1 MLQINEVT
9 KPLHLVFPWKIAMN
23 QSLEDTILEGKK
35 YKPNLLQQHLFHIF
49 EIQVRST
56 LFYISVLMNIEV

>member
-1 MLQINEVT
+1 
-9 KPLHLVFPWKIAMN
+9 MN

-56 LFYISVLMNIEV
+56 LFYISVLMIIEVQRTPTFLNYCHY